1 MSNLTGQ
8 TIGQY
13 QLTEK
18 LGAGG
23 MAEVYKAYQPR
34 LDRYVAIKFIRPEL
48 AVDDNF
54 RARFEQEARAI
65 AQLSH
70 GNIVHIYDFGEE
82 AHRYFLVMEFVPGQT
97 LKQFVLS
104 RSQTGRS
111 ITPTEVINVLRQVGA
126 ALDYAHGRGI
136 VHRDVKPDNIMLT
149 SDGRAVLNDFG
160 IAKLVEGNGQGGLT
174 QTGTAV
180 GTPAY
185 MAPEQI
191 QGIKEQIGPA
201 TDLYAL
207 GVILYELLTGQT
219 PFTADTPFAVMLKH
233 VSDPVPLPQTINP
246 DLPLKLETVLLK
258 ALAKQ
263 PTDRYQSAVSLT
275 TAVEEALAGYTTD
288 LPQSPQSASLVNHAT
303 TADPASA
310 TTMVDPTPLISSPTS
325 PSAMPS
331 PVPPLAAPSVPTP
344 AMLEPTIMA
353 AVPRSRRKWVW
364 GVGMLALISVVVI
377 AVLALAGVFVAEPP
391 PSGTITFTAD
401 GDVYRVAAEPNAQ
414 PENISSR
421 LNAFAAG
428 EDSSL
433 NISPDGEW
441 LVIETTR
448 ADEACAGWA
457 CLAIAPRSLSLTEAT
472 AVYLPNF
479 DVVHTD
485 SLPALGRDAERLV
498 YVAEGVNTRDL
509 FLLEWDDAGWS
520 DPILLTALS
529 PYAYNDLP
537 RLHPYDDDVLFICG
551 DEPYGGGNTAVC
563 EVDLDNFNVDV
574 LIQREDGPLVSA
586 DADGLY
592 TADYL
597 PDGSVIFTAPWRNAD
612 IWRTTSD
619 DEQFEPLRF
628 DPPLI
633 GVLGC
638 VLPNGAFTV
647 LQWDEALGGAAVR
660 VVSLD
665 GSTDYTINMPVPVE
679 YDSVGCGG

>member
-1 MSNLTGQ
+1 MSDLTGQ

-34 LDRYVAIKFIRPEL
+34 LDRYVALKFIRPEL

-97 LKQFVLS
+97 LKQFVQAQSQAGSPASLS
-104 RSQTGRS
+104 
-111 ITPTEVINVLRQVGA
+111 EVVNILRQVGA

-136 VHRDVKPDNIMLT
+136 VHRDVKPDNILLT
-149 SDGRAVLNDFG
+149 ADGRAVLSDFG
-160 IAKLVEGNGQGGLT
+160 IAKLIEGEGNGLT

-191 QGIKEQIGPA
+191 QGIKEQIGPT

-207 GVILYELLTGQT
+207 GVILYELFTGQT

-233 VSDPVPLPQTINP
+233 VSDPVPLPQSINP
-246 DLPLKLETVLLK
+246 ALPLALESVLLK
-258 ALAKQ
+258 TLAKQ
-263 PTDRYQSAVSLT
+263 PDERYPSAEALL
-275 TAVEEALAGYTTD
+275 TAVEQALAEGNGAHDKQATLPPVIAFASSDTTPD
-288 LPQSPQSASLVNHAT
+288 PSSAATVVDHAPPTAVASTPPAT
-303 TADPASA
+303 TVTANA
-310 TTMVDPTPLISSPTS
+310 TPTS
-325 PSAMPS
+325 
-331 PVPPLAAPSVPTP
+331 LAGRAG
-344 AMLEPTIMA
+344 
-353 AVPRSRRKWVW
+353 RKWVF
-364 GVGMLALISVVVI
+364 GVVGLLVLVGLVAVAAL
-377 AVLALAGVFVAEPP
+377 VLSGAFASDTP
-391 PSGTITFTAD
+391 GTITFTA
-401 GDVYRVAAEPNAQ
+401 GGEVYRVEALPRTE

-421 LNAFAAG
+421 LNNFATG
-428 EDSSL
+428 QDTSL
-433 NISPDGEW
+433 NVSPDGAW

-457 CLAIAPRSLSLTEAT
+457 CLALVPSSLTLTEAT

-485 SLPALGRDAERLV
+485 SLPALGWNAEQLV
-498 YVAEGVNTRDL
+498 YVAEGDNIRDL
-509 FLLEWDDAGWS
+509 FLLERDDEGWS

-537 RLHPYDDDVLFICG
+537 RLHPHDDVVLFICG

-563 EVDLDNFNVDV
+563 EVDLDNLQVDV
-574 LIQREDGPLVSA
+574 IIRREDGPLVSA

-597 PDGSVIFTAPWRNAD
+597 PNGSVVFTAPWRNSD
-612 IWRTTSD
+612 IWRTSSNN
-619 DEQFEPLRF
+619 EQFEPIRL
-628 DPPLI
+628 DPPLS
-633 GVLGC
+633 GDLGC

-647 LQWDEALGGAAVR
+647 LQWNEALGGPTIR

-665 GSTDYTINMPVPVE
+665 GTTDYIIDLPIPVD